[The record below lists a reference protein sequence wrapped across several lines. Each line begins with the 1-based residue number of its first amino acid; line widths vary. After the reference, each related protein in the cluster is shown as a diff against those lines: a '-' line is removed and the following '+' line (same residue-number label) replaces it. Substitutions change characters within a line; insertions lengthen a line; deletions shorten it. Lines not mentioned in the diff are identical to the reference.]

1 MSGFFAVLLGN
12 FLRLGSGMLVFVLLA
27 RWLGPSGFGG
37 FAYWLAVAT
46 VATVPINYGLNTFAL
61 REFGARP
68 NERAGV
74 MAAVMAAKQLLSFLV
89 LILSLSVGCL
99 MLTRE
104 HWWLFAPLLVA
115 QIAESFS
122 EFYTLSFRAGSAYKA
137 EATTASV
144 AASVHLTLVLGA
156 TWALGEVPQVA
167 AAAFA
172 LSRLL
177 GLMLTRW
184 RAHQVFEPVHR
195 APWRHAF
202 STLSHAWAYALE
214 FALSTAYAQLDVL
227 VIEMVAGLRA
237 VGLYQAGMKL
247 VQGASR
253 LAPIMALYV
262 LPRLTRQITA
272 GDSGQGLR
280 HAGLTLL
287 LFCSVGAG
295 FGGVLALGAEP
306 IAHRLFGAAYVDL
319 PALLPWFGLLLLLRF
334 TETGMGL
341 VLVAVGLQSRKTG
354 LVALQLAIMLLGGAW
369 AMHSG
374 GLKGWLVC
382 SVVATTLLLLS
393 YVLLWL
399 QRPRAHP
406 SGDAT
411 P

>member
-1 MSGFFAVLLGN
+1 MSGFLAVLLGN

-46 VATVPINYGLNTFAL
+46 VATVPVNYGLNTFAL

-68 NERAGV
+68 DERAGV
-74 MAAVMAAKQLLSFLV
+74 MAAVMAAKQLLSALVFL
-89 LILSLSVGCL
+89 LSLAIGCL
-99 MLTRE
+99 VLTRE
-104 HWWLFAPLLVA
+104 QWWLFGPLLVA
-115 QIAESFS
+115 QMAESFS
-122 EFYTLSFRAGSAYKA
+122 EFYTLSFRAGSAYRA

-144 AASVHLTLVLGA
+144 VASAHLGLVLGA
-156 TWALGEVPQVA
+156 TWVLGAPHVA
-167 AAAFA
+167 ATAFA
-172 LSRLL
+172 LSRVL
-177 GLMLTRW
+177 GLMFTRW
-184 RAHQVFEPVHR
+184 RAHQVFKP
-195 APWRHAF
+195 AGHANWGIAV
-202 STLSHAWAYALE
+202 STLRRALAYALE
-214 FALSTAYAQLDVL
+214 FALSTSYAQLDVL

-272 GDSGQGLR
+272 GGASGQEQR

-287 LFCSVGAG
+287 MFCSVGAG
-295 FGGVLALGAEP
+295 FGGVLALGAKP
-306 IAHRLFGAAYVDL
+306 IADHLFGAAYADL
-319 PALLPWFGLLLLLRF
+319 PALLPWFGLLLMLRF

-341 VLVAVGLQSRKTG
+341 VLVAAGLQSRKTG
-354 LVALQLAIMLLGGAW
+354 LVALQFVIMLLGGAW
-369 AMHSG
+369 AMRSG
-374 GLKGWLVC
+374 GLTGWLVC
-382 SVVATTLLLLS
+382 SVAATTLLLLS
-393 YVLLWL
+393 YGLLWL

-406 SGDAT
+406 SGDAS